1 MLISRFHK
9 PIGKVCALVAAT
21 LILPALAY
29 ADRDSGKGNKGDN
42 DGQRGGEKNEHQ
54 WGDHNTDSNRDRHIS
69 TVPDGSPGI
78 VLLATTIG
86 AILFFSWRQ
95 SSRAKAEAQR

>member
-1 MLISRFHK
+1 MYYKIHNC
-9 PIGKVCALVAAT
+9 INKVCALIAAT

-42 DGQRGGEKNEHQ
+42 DGQRWGEKDEHR
-54 WGDHNTDSNRDRHIS
+54 WGDHDTDSNRDRHIS
-69 TVPDGSPGI
+69 TVPEGSPGI

-86 AILFFSWRQ
+86 AILLFSWRQ
-95 SSRAKAEAQR
+95 SSRAKIDSQR